1 MLPVTKIPHIK
12 LLEIIAR
19 VDFFKSFS
27 PSQREILLQRSQ
39 VYKCKKEHFVQTEQ
53 DQNSNFYI
61 LLSGEV
67 AILKRETNSILGHV
81 KAGEFI
87 GEGSF
92 IQKRPKSAAA
102 KALADCFVLCLD
114 QDSLSGLP
122 VAIKDKVKD
131 AIIAGMTKRIQYLSN
146 EIEAL
151 QQN

>member
-1 MLPVTKIPHIK
+1 MLPLTKIPQIK

-19 VDFFKSFS
+19 VNFFKSFTLS
-27 PSQREILLQRSQ
+27 EREILLQRSK
-39 VYKCKKEHFVQTEQ
+39 VYKCQKEHFVQTEI

-67 AILKRETNSILGHV
+67 AILKKGANGELGRV

-102 KALADCFVLCLD
+102 KALTDCIVLCLD

-122 VAIKDKVKD
+122 NVIKDKAKN
-131 AIIAGMTKRIQYLSN
+131 AIIEGMAKRISYLTA
-146 EIEAL
+146 EI
-151 QQN
+151 QKYK